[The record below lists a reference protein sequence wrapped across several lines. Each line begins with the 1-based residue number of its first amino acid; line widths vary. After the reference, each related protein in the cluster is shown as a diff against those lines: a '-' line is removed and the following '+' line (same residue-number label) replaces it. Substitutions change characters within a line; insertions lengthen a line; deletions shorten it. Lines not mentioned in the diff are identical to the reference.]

1 VKRKNHSSSGKNMLI
16 VHHLEN
22 SRSQRI
28 LWLLE
33 ELGVDYE
40 IRHYERDKRTSLA
53 PPELIAV
60 HPLGKSPVITDDD
73 VTVAESGLIVEYL
86 IEKYGN
92 GRLIPAAGTP
102 ERLQFRYWMHYAE
115 GTFMP
120 LMIISAILNRIETA
134 PLPFFLKPVTRQIA
148 AKARAGYSG
157 PNIRLNLDYLESVL
171 QKSTWFC
178 GDEMTGADILLSFP
192 IEAAATRTN
201 LSQDYPALKEFRQ
214 RIRDLPAYQRAIE
227 KGGPYIY

>member
-1 VKRKNHSSSGKNMLI
+1 MLI

-22 SRSQRI
+22 SRSHRI

-40 IRHYERDKRTSLA
+40 IKRYERDKTSNLA
-53 PPELIAV
+53 PPELLAV
-60 HPLGKSPVITDDD
+60 HPLGKSPVISDDD
-73 VTVAESGLIVEYL
+73 LTIAESGLIVEYL

-92 GRLIPAAGTP
+92 GRLMPAVGTP
-102 ERLQFRYWMHYAE
+102 EHLQFRYWMHYAE

-120 LMIISAILNRIETA
+120 LMIISLILNRIESA
-134 PLPFFLKPVTRQIA
+134 PVPFFLKPVTKQIA
-148 AKARAGYSG
+148 SKAMAAYAG
-157 PNIRLNLDYLESVL
+157 PNIKLNLAYLEEAL
-171 QKSTWFC
+171 QNSTWFC

-192 IEAAATRTN
+192 IEAAATRTD
-201 LSQDYPALKEFRQ
+201 LSEYPALNEFRQ
-214 RIRDLPAYQRAIE
+214 RIRALPAYQRAIE

>member
-1 VKRKNHSSSGKNMLI
+1 MLI

-40 IRHYERDKRTSLA
+40 IERYERDKRTSLA
-53 PPELIAV
+53 PPELYAV
-60 HPLGKSPVITDDD
+60 HPLGKSPVITDDG
-73 VTVAESGLIVEYL
+73 VTIAESGLIVEYL

-92 GRLIPAAGTP
+92 GRLAPPAGTP
-102 ERLQFRYWMHYAE
+102 GHLQYRYWLHYAE

-120 LMIISAILNRIETA
+120 LMIITAILNRIETA
-134 PLPFFLKPVTRQIA
+134 PMPFFIKPIAKTIANKTRA
-148 AKARAGYSG
+148 AYSG
-157 PNIRLNLDYLESVL
+157 PNISLNLDYLEATL
-171 QKSTWFC
+171 KNTPWFC
-178 GDEMTGADILLSFP
+178 GTDMSGADIMMSFP
-192 IEAAATRTN
+192 VEAAAMRTN
-201 LSQDYPALKEFRQ
+201 LDLNYPALEAFRQ
-214 RIRDLPAYQRAIE
+214 RIRALPAYQRAIE